1 MSVVSLSSAFDEKQQ
16 EKRKAIERRPLF
28 STPTAISTLNPM
40 PEGSLSRR
48 AEIKRKLGLHLTS
61 PKVEFTLTSS
71 AIKGLVKSVHRPIK
85 SSTSPDSLASTVPK
99 SGTLKQSQPIAVK
112 GRGENDVQ
120 EQDVK
125 FRDGGEVCVD
135 GKSLLALDA
144 TSDDRH
150 NRLGGG
156 GGATD
161 LLVSVDRVDHPGKDT
176 SSKLE
181 SSIPAYVDS
190 LSLNPSSNFSSSAA
204 YEVSNDELCD
214 ENDKT
219 GLAALMASYSDS
231 DTNTSDTAEN

>member
-1 MSVVSLSSAFDEKQQ
+1 M
-16 EKRKAIERRPLF
+16 
-28 STPTAISTLNPM
+28 
-40 PEGSLSRR
+40 
-48 AEIKRKLGLHLTS
+48 
-61 PKVEFTLTSS
+61 
-71 AIKGLVKSVHRPIK
+71 
-85 SSTSPDSLASTVPK
+85 PK

-125 FRDGGEVCVD
+125 VRDAGEVCVD
-135 GKSLLALDA
+135 EKSLLALDA

-156 GGATD
+156 GGGTD
-161 LLVSVDRVDHPGKDT
+161 LLVSMDRVDHPGKDT

-181 SSIPAYVDS
+181 SSIPADVDS

-214 ENDKT
+214 ENEKT

-231 DTNTSDTAEN
+231 DTNSSDTVEN